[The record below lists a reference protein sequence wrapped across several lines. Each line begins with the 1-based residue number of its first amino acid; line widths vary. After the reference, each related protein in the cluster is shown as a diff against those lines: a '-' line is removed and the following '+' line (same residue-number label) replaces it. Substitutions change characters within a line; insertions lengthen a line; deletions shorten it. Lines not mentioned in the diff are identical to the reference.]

1 MRRLS
6 PCSIIRGMSRDLRRA
21 AALWLCTAA
30 LALAPA
36 RGASAHGDHSKD
48 HDHDHAGGEPDA
60 ERIKKR
66 LERVKTR
73 YEARKRKREQQR
85 ADMRRALKKRLG
97 RRLRNSPVTED
108 VKKELTAHAERVA
121 KIRRIRYV
129 AATKDDFDTVSAC
142 DVLLSDENRRH
153 ELWWRARQKSKAP
166 EAEK

>member
-1 MRRLS
+1 
-6 PCSIIRGMSRDLRRA
+6 MSRDLRRTA
-21 AALWLCTAA
+21 APWLFAFA
-30 LALAPA
+30 LALVPTG
-36 RGASAHGDHSKD
+36 GASAHGDHSKD
-48 HDHDHAGGEPDA
+48 HDHDDAGGDPDA

-73 YEARKRKREQQR
+73 YEARKRQREQQR

-97 RRLRNSPVTED
+97 RRLRNSPVTDD

-153 ELWWRARQKSKAP
+153 ELWWRARQQTKAP
-166 EAEK
+166 EVAK

>member
-1 MRRLS
+1 
-6 PCSIIRGMSRDLRRA
+6 MSRDLRRT
-21 AALWLCTAA
+21 AALWLCTAT
-30 LALAPA
+30 LALVPA

-48 HDHDHAGGEPDA
+48 HAHDHDRGEPEA

-66 LERVKTR
+66 LVRVKKR
-73 YEARKRKREQQR
+73 YEARSRKRKQQR
-85 ADMRRALKKRLG
+85 TDMRRALKKRLG
-97 RRLRNSPVTED
+97 RRLRNSPITDE

-153 ELWWRARQKSKAP
+153 ELWWRARQKSKSP
-166 EAEK
+166 EAKP